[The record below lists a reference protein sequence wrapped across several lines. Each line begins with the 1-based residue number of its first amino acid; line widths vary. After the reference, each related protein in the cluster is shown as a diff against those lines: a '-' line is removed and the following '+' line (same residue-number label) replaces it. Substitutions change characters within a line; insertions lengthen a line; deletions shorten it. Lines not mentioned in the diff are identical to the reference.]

1 MAART
6 HGLTRPTLLTPLKF
20 VSKFVR
26 ISEPSRW
33 ERRDRRQRSPRR
45 PSDSG
50 KERVSNSCLA
60 FRVGDSPA
68 RKSGD
73 FPLQTETPAHGSVV
87 ASNAEPEF
95 EFFQFR
101 KISHPVQSQS
111 RSTMKTR
118 IPFLNTHLMKRSLK
132 LLALLASASSLR

>member
-33 ERRDRRQRSPRR
+33 DRRDRRQRSPRR

-60 FRVGDSPA
+60 FRVGDSPT

-95 EFFQFR
+95 RIFPIPEKF
-101 KISHPVQSQS
+101 SQS
-111 RSTMKTR
+111 RPHWRSTMKTLG
-118 IPFLNTHLMKRSLK
+118 LNI
-132 LLALLASASSLR
+132 